1 MGYRSDVAY
10 TIHFRTPRVLNEF
23 IALVMVQG
31 GEALKALQECDIETE
46 TRSGVLKVNFYIEDV
61 KWYDSYK
68 DVQAHM
74 GLLKFAVERAPTDCA
89 FNFIRVGE
97 EQNDIEQ
104 NTGGNTDEFDVYT
117 EFYTYSRITVPFSTA
132 YQPVGDSLSII
143 ED

>member
-10 TIHFRTPRVLNEF
+10 TIHFRNRQTINEF

-31 GEALKALQECDIETE
+31 GDRLKALQECEIETVTNSE
-46 TRSGVLKVNFYIEDV
+46 VLKVNFYIEDV

-68 DVQAHM
+68 DVQTHTW
-74 GLLKFAVERAPTDCA
+74 LYKFAVERAPTDCA
-89 FNFIRVGE
+89 FNFICVGE
-97 EQNDIEQ
+97 EQGDIEQ
-104 NTGGNTDEFDVYT
+104 TTGGNTDEFDVHN

-132 YQPVGDSLSII
+132 YQPIGDSLRII